1 MICGGTGAMEA
12 PVDSAAGRKLMLRN
26 GICALA
32 LTLVLTGAVPAG
44 DSYQGV
50 WSFLVS
56 LWSADEADRGLG
68 LDPNGVETGDRGLG
82 LDPDGLSDRGTEL
95 DPNG

>member
-1 MICGGTGAMEA
+1 
-12 PVDSAAGRKLMLRN
+12 MLRN
-26 GICALA
+26 GISALA
-32 LTLVLTGAVPAG
+32 LTLALTAGAIPAE
-44 DSYQGV
+44 DSYKGV

-82 LDPDGLSDRGTEL
+82 LDPDGLSATGAGL

>member
-1 MICGGTGAMEA
+1 
-12 PVDSAAGRKLMLRN
+12 MLRN

-32 LTLVLTGAVPAG
+32 LTGAVPAE
-44 DSYQGV
+44 DFYKGV

-68 LDPNGVETGDRGLG
+68 LDPDGIGTGDRGLEI
-82 LDPDGLSDRGTEL
+82 DPNGLSDRGAGL